1 VSFLKLSKKECGLT
15 STGNGFSAVNSF
27 LPGTE
32 RNRTV
37 HRSKGKIIP
46 MHVRKV

>member
-1 VSFLKLSKKECGLT
+1 VSFLKLFKKECGLT
-15 STGNGFSAVNSF
+15 STGIGFSAVNLF

-32 RNRTV
+32 RNKTV

-46 MHVRKV
+46 THVRKM